1 MDRVHLGGRS
11 ACGRDAAALNRND
24 WSWIGGAG
32 CVFFRKSFVVRSIRV
47 STMGLKHEPQ
57 LGPRLALASSCER
70 IGHAVTF
77 LPTASFRL
85 RACLKRIGRNRQ
97 RYFWFSAYHATAAM
111 KATTAST
118 AKKILRTL

>member
-11 ACGRDAAALNRND
+11 ACGRDAAA
-24 WSWIGGAG
+24 
-32 CVFFRKSFVVRSIRV
+32 
-47 STMGLKHEPQ
+47 
-57 LGPRLALASSCER
+57 
-70 IGHAVTF
+70 
-77 LPTASFRL
+77 L

>member
-1 MDRVHLGGRS
+1 
-11 ACGRDAAALNRND
+11 
-24 WSWIGGAG
+24 
-32 CVFFRKSFVVRSIRV
+32 
-47 STMGLKHEPQ
+47 MGLKHEPQ